1 LSKIIRRFKEK
12 EEQYLT
18 TSNEKA
24 DIGRQFF
31 ELGKLLK
38 QYLRKSCEHEGLT
51 MPQSA
56 VISALVRGG
65 EMKITE
71 LSGKL
76 SLSNSTI
83 SGIVDRLEKQQL
95 VERRR
100 SDEDRRIVYVNVT
113 PKFDEIHKE
122 SHKKVEKAIEDLLD
136 TVSPEEM
143 EQITIGLNTLKR
155 IINNQ
160 NSEKCQ

>member
-1 LSKIIRRFKEK
+1 
-12 EEQYLT
+12 
-18 TSNEKA
+18 
-24 DIGRQFF
+24 
-31 ELGKLLK
+31 
-38 QYLRKSCEHEGLT
+38 
-51 MPQSA
+51 
-56 VISALVRGG
+56 
-65 EMKITE
+65 MKITE

-76 SLSNSTI
+76 TLSNSTI

-122 SHKKVEKAIEDLLD
+122 SHKKVEKAIEELLD

-143 EQITIGLNTLKR
+143 EQITTGLNTLKR

-160 NSEKCQ
+160 NSEKCR